1 MDDVNDK
8 RLERIEVKID
18 DLDDQLATIS
28 TTLSAQ
34 HVSLKEHI
42 RRTAV
47 IEDELKPI
55 RRHVYMI
62 NGALILLA
70 ALAGSEIV
78 YEVFKRL
85 IK

>member
-1 MDDVNDK
+1 MDDK

-18 DLDDQLATIS
+18 DLDDQLAGIS
-28 TTLSAQ
+28 ATLSAQ
-34 HVSLKEHI
+34 HISLKEHI
-42 RRTAV
+42 RRTSM
-47 IEDELKPI
+47 IEEELKPI

-62 NGALILLA
+62 NGGLILLA
-70 ALAGSEIV
+70 ALAGSELA